1 MEIVFIIFV
10 ALLIFLLIIHMI
22 LLSCAT
28 NIGKKGHKNMMIKS
42 LFGIAESLLS
52 FVIVLIWFINFNPSN
67 KAYLVGIAIF
77 GIVLF
82 ISNIIIL
89 KGLLRETSNN
99 LVTEVLSDI
108 RIVPT
113 GHYYRALKLEGIAN
127 GSRSFFIFRGPDK
140 AIIQQI
146 KESGLNQVTIVY
158 HASNRRI
165 ESVSTLSHN

>member
-22 LLSCAT
+22 LLFCGT

-82 ISNIIIL
+82 ISCQIHCLYKFIIMNLTQHCNIIF
-89 KGLLRETSNN
+89 SNTN
-99 LVTEVLSDI
+99 
-108 RIVPT
+108 
-113 GHYYRALKLEGIAN
+113 
-127 GSRSFFIFRGPDK
+127 
-140 AIIQQI
+140 
-146 KESGLNQVTIVY
+146 
-158 HASNRRI
+158 
-165 ESVSTLSHN
+165 